1 MVEGDIH
8 VPAVA
13 EAPAAVE
20 SFDVDPVV
28 VAEKSCSAVANVSVA
43 AAVAQ
48 DLPCDDAVLANAAAE
63 RCAAGAVAYA
73 AYDAAAAAAAAAAA
87 EHAADAVDEND
98 DSAVLPAVDV
108 VA

>member
-1 MVEGDIH
+1 MVAGHIH

-20 SFDVDPVV
+20 SSDADPVV
-28 VAEKSCSAVANVSVA
+28 VAERSCSAVHVAVA

-63 RCAAGAVAYA
+63 HCAAGAVAYA
-73 AYDAAAAAAAAAAA
+73 AYDAAAAAAAVAA
-87 EHAADAVDEND
+87 EHVVGAVDEND
-98 DSAVLPAVDV
+98 DSAVLPAVDA

>member
-1 MVEGDIH
+1 VVAEHIH

-28 VAEKSCSAVANVSVA
+28 AERSCSAVHVAVA

-48 DLPCDDAVLANAAAE
+48 DLPCDDAALVNAAAE
-63 RCAAGAVAYA
+63 HCAAGAVAYA
-73 AYDAAAAAAAAAAA
+73 AYDAAAAAAAAVAA
-87 EHAADAVDEND
+87 EHVVDAVDEND

>member
-1 MVEGDIH
+1 M
-8 VPAVA
+8 PAVA

-20 SFDVDPVV
+20 SFDVDPV

-73 AYDAAAAAAAAAAA
+73 AYDAAAAAAAVAA
-87 EHAADAVDEND
+87 EHAVDAVDEND
-98 DSAVLPAVDV
+98 DSAVLPAVDA

>member
-28 VAEKSCSAVANVSVA
+28 VAERSCSAVANVSVA

-48 DLPCDDAVLANAAAE
+48 DLPCDDAALENAAAE
-63 RCAAGAVAYA
+63 HCAAGAVAYA
-73 AYDAAAAAAAAAAA
+73 AYDAAAAAAAVAV
-87 EHAADAVDEND
+87 EHAVDAVDEND
-98 DSAVLPAVDV
+98 DSAVLPAVDA

>member
-20 SFDVDPVV
+20 SSDADPVV
-28 VAEKSCSAVANVSVA
+28 VAERSCSAVHVAVA